1 VFDVAYA
8 CARWLTLA
16 LLALL
21 PLIVWPGLPQ
31 PFSIPKFIA
40 IFATTWLI
48 MAITALRRAAR
59 RLRGFG
65 DLEPSWRWPSD
76 TAWLVFPWLASWAL
90 STAFGDLTQG
100 MSLAFASVSAIF
112 ALFISAI
119 ELTPARIASA
129 MVVGATAVAV
139 IALAQAFGADPFALF
154 GWAPPIEHGSSRLR
168 VYGTL
173 GNPDFVAALLTATTP
188 LTVSLL
194 VRARRASAAASLVR
208 SGARSAVL
216 SAALLLQLAAIIAT
230 GSRAGALGLLAAAL
244 TWAAMAPGHRRT
256 RIAIAATGAAIAL
269 IAIVASTA
277 RPLTQTIAGRAYI
290 VGIAA
295 PHALDAPIVGH
306 GPGSFE
312 VLYEAWEQEARFG
325 RSDRGGRPAFAG
337 PQQHAHNDFLEAV
350 IERGLVGL
358 VTILFI
364 FATSLR
370 NAWRLTRGMRT
381 HDAAIL
387 LGASAMLIALA
398 AMACVDF
405 PLARPTEL
413 TWFWS
418 GVIMIILSDRE
429 VSGDADGTLDDT
441 TRVGSHGPD
450 DRAGP
455 GHDRRGDARRPDE
468 VLGKT

>member
-1 VFDVAYA
+1 MSDVAYA

-16 LLALL
+16 LLASL

-31 PFSIPKFIA
+31 PFSIPKLQA
-40 IFATTWLI
+40 IL
-48 MAITALRRAAR
+48 ITAALLVPVTWFARMTTLVRDTSDLDPLRRR
-59 RLRGFG
+59 QWRSTRLAV
-65 DLEPSWRWPSD
+65 LWIVSWMVS
-76 TAWLVFPWLASWAL
+76 
-90 STAFGDLTQG
+90 
-100 MSLAFASVSAIF
+100 AFAGGLTHGPAIGF
-112 ALFISAI
+112 AFTTAMFAMMAVQADPD
-119 ELTPARIASA
+119 PAQMATA
-129 MVVGATAVAV
+129 MVTGATALAV

-194 VRARRASAAASLVR
+194 VRTRERERVIWMAAA
-208 SGARSAVL
+208 A
-216 SAALLLQLAAIIAT
+216 AALLLQLAAIIAT
-230 GSRAGALGLLAAAL
+230 GSRAGALGLLAAAM
-244 TWAAMAPGHRRT
+244 TWAAMAEGYRRA

-269 IAIVASTA
+269 VAIIASTA
-277 RPLTQTIAGRAYI
+277 RPLGQTIAGRAYI
-290 VGIAA
+290 VSIAA
-295 PHALDAPIVGH
+295 PHALDAPIVGY

-312 VLYEAWEQEARFG
+312 VLYDEWEHESRLGLTSQTG
-325 RSDRGGRPAFAG
+325 RSGRVVRPAFAG
-337 PQQHAHNDFLEAV
+337 PQQHAHNDFLEAL
-350 IERGLVGL
+350 IERGLLGL
-358 VTILFI
+358 VTILVI

-370 NAWRLTRGMRT
+370 NAWRLTRRTRT
-381 HDAAIL
+381 HDASVI
-387 LGASAMLIALA
+387 LGAAAMLTALA

-418 GVIMIILSDRE
+418 GVVMIILSNGE
-429 VSGDADGTLDDT
+429 ASGDADGTLNDIA
-441 TRVGSHGPD
+441 RVGAHGPD

-455 GHDRRGDARRPDE
+455 RHDRRGDPRRPDE